1 MSTFFQPTA
10 LVGAIAIAL
19 GFSSTTSANSTSKS
33 TSAKSTLDTI
43 VVTASRSEENIEDVP
58 ASIDIIK
65 PQVVDQSPI
74 ASLPHLLINDAAIN
88 VVQTGG
94 YGQQASIFLRGTN
107 SNHTLFMRDGVRL
120 NTPSQGQASIQFID
134 TTDIKQIEILKGPAS
149 VLYGT
154 DAIGGVIQLVSKT
167 PEKTG
172 AFISGEIGENKT
184 YKSLIGADFIENGF
198 YAQIRG
204 QRLESDGTEVLSN
217 NKQKYAY
224 DQKGYS
230 AKFGIDKEAFS
241 TSLDYSQ
248 NEGNGSYNS
257 NGNLVS
263 QDFKNEI
270 VNLKGK
276 VKITSDLELNARL
289 SQFKDDLDQMD
300 KPDFV
305 HNTSKEA
312 EIYSK
317 WQFTPSQNVLIGV
330 THKNTEAD
338 VFASG
343 SWGTRYEESNNSTG
357 YFAQHQLKTENI
369 DTQIGVRLEDDER
382 FGSHTVGQGAVRYHF
397 SPSTSIYTNIGS
409 SFRAPSMNDL
419 YAKAWGGNPNL
430 KPEEG
435 FSYEVGLDQKITQ
448 NTAISLS
455 VYRNEVDNLITS
467 KNNTL
472 VNVNKSKFTGGEVSY
487 KWNAD
492 DLFLN
497 ASYAYVQAKN
507 AETNEDLQRRPRQS
521 LTLSVGIQNEIYGLS
536 TSLSAKSKA
545 KDFADYPST
554 TLTTTPGYTTI
565 DFNAYWNVNPNIK
578 LFTNI
583 ENMGDV
589 KYKTAYNGDGVYYIN
604 GGRQASVGVTFKY

>member
-1 MSTFFQPTA
+1 MSFYFQPTA
-10 LVGAIAIAL
+10 LVGAIAIAMGL
-19 GFSSTTSANSTSKS
+19 SASVSANTETQAKAST
-33 TSAKSTLDTI
+33 KSTLNTI
-43 VVTASRSEENIEDVP
+43 VVTATRSEENIENVP
-58 ASIDIIK
+58 ARISIIEPKI
-65 PQVVDQSPI
+65 VAQSPI
-74 ASLPHLLINDAAIN
+74 ASLPHLLINDASIN
-88 VVQTGG
+88 MVQTGG
-94 YGQQASIFLRGTN
+94 YGQQASIFLRGTE
-107 SNHTLFMRDGVRL
+107 SDHTLVMRDGVRL
-120 NTPSQGQASIQFID
+120 NTPSQGSASIQFID
-134 TTDIKQIEILKGPAS
+134 TTDLKQIEVLKGPAS

-172 AFISGEIGENKT
+172 AFITGEIGENKT
-184 YKSLIGADFIENGF
+184 YKSLIGADFAENGF

-217 NKQKYAY
+217 SKQKYAY

-230 AKFGIDKEAFS
+230 AKFGVDKERFS

-248 NEGNGSYNS
+248 NEGNGAYNS

-276 VKITSDLELNARL
+276 VKVTSNIELNARL
-289 SQFKDDLDQMD
+289 SQFKDDLDQID

-312 EIYSK
+312 EVYGT
-317 WQFTPSQNVLIGV
+317 WQFTPTQNILIGV

-338 VFASG
+338 VFSSG
-343 SWGTRYEESNNSTG
+343 RWGTRYEESKNSTG
-357 YFAQHQLKTENI
+357 YFAQHQYQTDNI

-448 NTAISLS
+448 NSAISLS

-467 KNNTL
+467 KNSTL
-472 VNVNKSKFTGGEVSY
+472 INVNKSKFTGGEVSY
-487 KWNAD
+487 KWSAD

-507 AETNEDLQRRPRQS
+507 AETDEDLQKRPRQKA
-521 LTLSVGIQNEIYGLS
+521 TLSAGLQNEVYGI
-536 TSLSAKSKA
+536 SASVVGSSKSKSYSA
-545 KDFADYPST
+545 QYDNS
-554 TLTTTPGYTTI
+554 GYATI
-565 DFNAYWNVNPNIK
+565 DVNAYWNINPNIK

-583 ENMGDV
+583 ENIGDV
-589 KYKTAYNGDGVYYIN
+589 QYETEYSSGNGIYYIN